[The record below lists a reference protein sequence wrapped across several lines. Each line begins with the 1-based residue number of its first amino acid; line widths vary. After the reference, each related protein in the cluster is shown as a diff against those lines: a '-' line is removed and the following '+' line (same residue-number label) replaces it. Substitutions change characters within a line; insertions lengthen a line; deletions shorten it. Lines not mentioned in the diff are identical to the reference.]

1 MIWFAPV
8 VLKERYKSLKKLK
21 NLGKYWNRPEHAA
34 YLFLFPSLLV
44 LFVFA
49 FIPLVASIVISL
61 FHMNI
66 FFTDTSFSGI
76 ANFFEA
82 FGDSRFWN
90 ALVNTLYFVILEVPL
105 QIIIGLLVANAV
117 HKTSWFNKAARSIF
131 FLPVVCSMAAIGIVW
146 SILLDP
152 NIGYVTGILEKL
164 GFRGLGFF
172 RDPNMAMPTAILM
185 TVWKNFGY
193 TMSILVV
200 GIQGISQSYYEA
212 SQIDGAGKVR
222 QFFSI
227 TLPLLKPTLGFCM
240 ITNTIGSLQ
249 VFDQVYVTTQGGPQY
264 RTETLVQYIYK
275 TGFSQPYDLGY
286 ASALSVLLLIV
297 ILVISLPMYRKMF
310 MNQE

>member
-1 MIWFAPV
+1 MHPAPPFW
-8 VLKERYKSLKKLK
+8 KERYRRLKKLK
-21 NLGKYWNRPEHAA
+21 NLGKYWNRPNHAA
-34 YLFLFPSLLV
+34 YLFLLPSMLI

-49 FIPLVASIVISL
+49 CIPLAASLIISL
-61 FHMNI
+61 LNMNI
-66 FFTDTSFSGI
+66 FFTDTGFAGF
-76 ANFFEA
+76 ANFMNA
-82 FGDSRFWN
+82 FTDSRFWN
-90 ALVNTLYFVILEVPL
+90 ALLNTLYFVVLEVPL
-105 QIIIGLLVANAV
+105 QIIIGLLVANALQ
-117 HKTSWFNKAARSIF
+117 KTSWFNKMARSIF

-152 NIGYVTGILEKL
+152 NIGYVTALLEKL
-164 GFRGLGFF
+164 GLSGLGFF
-172 RDPNMAMPTAILM
+172 RDANMAMPTVILM

-212 SQIDGAGKVR
+212 AQIDGAGKMR

-297 ILVISLPMYRKMF
+297 ILAISLPMYRKMF
-310 MNQE
+310 INQD